1 MSVVTGDGRI
11 AVEKRGLD
19 HQDVGVASV
28 FGQPVGGF
36 GIAHDDQLLA
46 SLWRPEDL
54 LGIDHPT
61 VRERHRP
68 SFRQLLA
75 NWAVRHSESR
85 EAVGEKMTA
94 DLAFEGESEA
104 VGVAVAVRKAADRE
118 RASVEDLTFRQGHE
132 LQWN

>member
-1 MSVVTGDGRI
+1 MAASRSTN
-11 AVEKRGLD
+11 
-19 HQDVGVASV
+19 VAS
-28 FGQPVGGF
+28 
-36 GIAHDDQLLA
+36 ITKTSA
-46 SLWRPEDL
+46 SRACSANPLVVSASPKITSFLRPFWRPEDV

-85 EAVGEKMTA
+85 EADGEKMTA

-104 VGVAVAVRKAADRE
+104 VGVAVADRKAADRE